1 MDEISAGKISLEK
14 IVNEIEV
21 WVNNIAFKTF
31 LVNKA
36 KDIRCIIVN
45 YFNIKL
51 SLIVDGTYRKFQKDD
66 LVKYA

>member
-1 MDEISAGKISLEK
+1 MDEFSAGIIIEK
-14 IVNEIEV
+14 IRNQIELGVNS
-21 WVNNIAFKTF
+21 IAFKTF
-31 LVNKA
+31 LVNKT

-45 YFNIKL
+45 YFNTMF